1 MIKIRKGLFE
11 TNSSSTDVYSD
22 DDRPNHS
29 YAMQK
34 VNICYTW
41 KENTTDE
48 RIDEICDA
56 IYNGTINDDLISIF
70 SFYYDD
76 DMDKFEIISVDSEG
90 ISFEA
95 KCTVEISWFGEY
107 YPATRY
113 EPADYPEPEIVDYD
127 GVPTKDKE
135 YPNMKSEIDSLM
147 KVFKEKGW
155 TEIESITHIYG
166 DDLDESEVFDNISYD

>member
-1 MIKIRKGLFE
+1 MINIRKSLFE
-11 TNSSSTDVYSD
+11 TNSSSADSYSD
-22 DDRPNHS
+22 DYPNHS

-34 VNICYTW
+34 VHIGYTW
-41 KENTTDE
+41 KEDTTDE

-56 IYNGTINDDLISIF
+56 IYNGAINDTLMSIF
-70 SFYYDD
+70 SFYYE
-76 DMDKFEIISVDSEG
+76 DMDKFEIISVDADG

-95 KCTVEISWFGEY
+95 ECTVEISWFGKY

-135 YPNMKSEIDSLM
+135 YPNMKSEINSLM
-147 KVFKEKGW
+147 KVFKENGW
-155 TEIESITHIYG
+155 TEVESINYIYG